1 MTTRDL
7 IDAMAA
13 GKTVDMESA
22 FNAQVAERVAAK
34 IEQMKLDMSQTLFQ
48 NKEAVEQETEEASEE
63 ETPVE

>member
-48 NKEAVEQETEEASEE
+48 NKEAVEQETEENSEDS
-63 ETPVE
+63 TVE

>member
-22 FNAQVAERVAAK
+22 FNE
-34 IEQMKLDMSQTLFQ
+34 DST
-48 NKEAVEQETEEASEE
+48 VE
-63 ETPVE
+63 

>member
-48 NKEAVEQETEEASEE
+48 NKEAVEQESEE
-63 ETPVE
+63 DSSVE

>member
-13 GKTVDMESA
+13 GKTVDMQSA

-48 NKEAVEQETEEASEE
+48 NKEAVEQESEE
-63 ETPVE
+63 ESEDSSVE

>member
-48 NKEAVEQETEEASEE
+48 NKETVEQETEEASEE
-63 ETPVE
+63 SSVE

>member
-1 MTTRDL
+1 MTTIDL

-48 NKEAVEQETEEASEE
+48 NKEAVEQESEE
-63 ETPVE
+63 DSSVE

>member
-48 NKEAVEQETEEASEE
+48 NKEAVEQESEE
-63 ETPVE
+63 ESENSTVE

>member
-1 MTTRDL
+1 MTTREL

-48 NKEAVEQETEEASEE
+48 NKEAVEQESEE
-63 ETPVE
+63 ESEDSSVE

>member
-63 ETPVE
+63 SSVE

>member
-48 NKEAVEQETEEASEE
+48 NKEAVEQETEEASEDSS
-63 ETPVE
+63 VE